1 MYFDA
6 KWKDSRGGTSETH
19 CSNNISTTVHKE
31 LSKLFCENE
40 IPPLSC
46 GLLFCFTFGLL
57 VFVFF
62 LNRMFMKCF

>member
-6 KWKDSRGGTSETH
+6 KWKDSREGKSETH

-40 IPPLSC
+40 IPLLSC
-46 GLLFCFTFGLL
+46 GLLFCFSFGLG
-57 VFVFF
+57 FCFF
-62 LNRMFMKCF
+62 F